1 MKEQQNN
8 NDVIQSPTIE
18 SHEGENNV
26 NNSIDLSPISQQ
38 LGEILNIIQS
48 ELDLKKKKEQE
59 ELKKQEES
67 KKALEVENATQE
79 EKEELFWN
87 GYNTLVTNSNILT
100 TQNENIIKQNDELI
114 FLDKF
119 GFVGLGVGIALV
131 SVLIFQNAFKK

>member
-18 SHEGENNV
+18 SHEGESSV
-26 NNSIDLSPISQQ
+26 NNNIDLSPISQQ
-38 LGEILNIIQS
+38 LGEIINIIQS
-48 ELDLKKKKEQE
+48 ELDAKKKKEQE
-59 ELKKQEES
+59 DQKKKEEDQQILQSEL
-67 KKALEVENATQE
+67 ATQE
-79 EKEELFWN
+79 EKEELFWT

-114 FLDKF
+114 FLDKL

>member
-79 EKEELFWN
+79 EKEELFWT
-87 GYNTLVTNSNILT
+87 GYNTLVTNSNVLT
-100 TQNENIIKQNDELI
+100 TQNENIIKQNDEII
-114 FLDKF
+114 FLDKL

>member
-18 SHEGENNV
+18 SHEGESNI
-26 NNSIDLSPISQQ
+26 NSNIDLSPISQQ

-87 GYNTLVTNSNILT
+87 GYNTLVTNSNILSS
-100 TQNENIIKQNDELI
+100 QNI
-114 FLDKF
+114 
-119 GFVGLGVGIALV
+119 
-131 SVLIFQNAFKK
+131 